1 MKSLRNQLKND
12 IKELFENNQ
21 EYPEFNDII
30 VKDKYEKYPEITCP
44 TITIDELNNENVERY
59 FNDSGEQVSY
69 LSYQIRID
77 CEQTEEHTAWEN
89 VDIIGNIID
98 EYMGGERY
106 YCLRRIG
113 NFAKYPMQNDDNV
126 IVGYLRYEC
135 NLDLNTNTIYR
146 R

>member
-1 MKSLRNQLKND
+1 MISLKTQLKND
-12 IKELFENNQ
+12 LRELFRDNE
-21 EYPEFNDII
+21 EYPEYNDMI
-30 VKDKYEKYPEITCP
+30 VKDKYEKYPEITYP
-44 TITIDELNNENVERY
+44 IITIDELNNEADDDF

-69 LSYQIRID
+69 LGYQIRID

-89 VDIIGNIID
+89 VEIIGNIID
-98 EYMGGERY
+98 DYMSGERY

-126 IVGYLRYEC
+126 IVGYLRYEG
-135 NLDLNTNTIYR
+135 NVDINTNTIYR